1 MDAFTIRNL
10 TFSYPNAAVP
20 ALEDIT
26 LSVGA
31 GSFICLCGASGSGKS
46 TLLRQLKPAL
56 APHGVALF
64 PVQLLEATLNFIL
77 FLFLYHYAK
86 KPRKPGAVLGLYL
99 VCYAVERFGLEYL
112 RFDEIRGFLFGISTS
127 QWISMLLI
135 PIGLFLIFVPFEK
148 KIGMAPLA
156 GPGVFVKKD
165 EEEKAEDGEAPKES
179 EETAAADEETKTSE
193 ETIPETDASE
203 RKDEAETDVKEAADD
218 APQA

>member
-1 MDAFTIRNL
+1 M
-10 TFSYPNAAVP
+10 
-20 ALEDIT
+20 IT
-26 LSVGA
+26 LIIPVVPLAHALGRVGCFCA
-31 GSFICLCGASGSGKS
+31 GCCYGIPMDPPWGVCFHS
-46 TLLRQLKPAL
+46 AL

-64 PVQLLEATLNFIL
+64 PVQLLEAALNFIL

-127 QWISMLLI
+127 QWISLLLI

-148 KIGMAPLA
+148 KIGMASLA

-193 ETIPETDASE
+193 ETIPETDAPE
-203 RKDEAETDVKEAADD
+203 GKDEAAADVKEAADD